1 MDDMSPELRALTDSA
16 RRGDDPTDDDRAR
29 VRRAL
34 ALKLGAAALGT
45 GAAAS
50 AGATASVVASK
61 GVFAAWW
68 VKAGVAALLVASV
81 ATAVVVTRPKRAGAP
96 VRVSAPSAVAR
107 VREAPASTETPVV
120 VTPAVRVETPDAA
133 VVSAPSAV
141 VVRQTPRAREE
152 ASDLTEELAAL
163 REARRAMAAAEP
175 ERALEILDVYARAH
189 RGGVMAVEREGA
201 RLIASCAAGRDV
213 RAEAE
218 AFVARH
224 GDAPL
229 ASRVRAECV
238 DR

>member
-45 GAAAS
+45 SAAAS
-50 AGATASVVASK
+50 AGSSASVAASK
-61 GVFAAWW
+61 GVFVVWW
-68 VKAGVAALLVASV
+68 FKVGVAALVVASV
-81 ATAVVVTRPKRAGAP
+81 TTAVVVTRPKQSGAP

-107 VREAPASTETPVV
+107 VREAPARMETDVAM
-120 VTPAVRVETPDAA
+120 TPAVRVETPDAA
-133 VVSAPSAV
+133 VASAPSAA

-152 ASDLTEELAAL
+152 ANDLTEELAAL
-163 REARRAMAAAEP
+163 REARRAMAAGEP
-175 ERALEILDVYARAH
+175 ERALEILDTYARAH
-189 RGGVMAVEREGA
+189 HGGVMAVEREGA

-218 AFVARH
+218 AFVTRH